1 MREVSP
7 EQHLQGWS
15 AHSNRISDF
24 IEQSKYSICIFL
36 EQIVLT
42 LYRAKCDVAFSQT
55 PDQIGHFLLNSGA
68 WFSGFPKPP
77 LVVVVVQIENVFY
90 SLTYMSK

>member
-1 MREVSP
+1 M
-7 EQHLQGWS
+7 L
-15 AHSNRISDF
+15 I
-24 IEQSKYSICIFL
+24 
-36 EQIVLT
+36 

-55 PDQIGHFLLNSGA
+55 PDQIGRFLLNSGA

-77 LVVVVVQIENVFY
+77 LVVVLVQIENVFY